1 MKEKNLE
8 KLGVAMALLGLLMTM
23 AAFSF
28 PDREVM
34 AFVGCIGFILGVIG
48 VFLGVSSRKH

>member
-23 AAFSF
+23 AAFAF

-48 VFLGVSSRKH
+48 IFLGVSSRKH